1 MEASEQKFQG
11 NVLNEDNFTLQ
22 MIDTREQLHLFD
34 KSKLQSLE
42 ETRQSLMPVY
52 DQKMLPDKDLQDLIA
67 FLLTADL
74 GTEGGK

>member
-1 MEASEQKFQG
+1 M
-11 NVLNEDNFTLQ
+11 
-22 MIDTREQLHLFD
+22 HLFD
-34 KSKLQSLE
+34 KGKLQSLE

-74 GTEGGK
+74 GTEGAK